1 MTRWGLGIGYLA
13 DLPETFTLRH
23 LLLSGQHLV
32 EDIGYIEAGMTESPK
47 MIVLCADILIIRSST
62 RQLPAT
68 VLGEIEYIR
77 KRG

>member
-1 MTRWGLGIGYLA
+1 M
-13 DLPETFTLRH
+13 
-23 LLLSGQHLV
+23 